1 MRFPKYFPNR
11 CPPADCSEASGT
23 FYRTIRGSVP
33 VKEDFLPHW
42 LLKPHKQREW
52 IQKGKACQACG
63 LSLNANIEDLKR
75 KQEIIPSIR
84 GKIVEGTLE
93 PKTGKIKSTPTLTD
107 TSHHTWWVPD
117 SIEDPSIFFKVV
129 A

>member
-1 MRFPKYFPNR
+1 MRFPKYFPKG
-11 CPPADCSEASGT
+11 CPPADSSEASGT
-23 FYRTIRGSVP
+23 FYRTIKGRIP
-33 VKEDFLPHW
+33 LKKDFLPYW
-42 LLKPHKQREW
+42 LLKPHKQQEW

-63 LSLNANIEDLKR
+63 LSLNTNIEDLKR

-84 GKIVEGTLE
+84 GKIAKGTLE
-93 PKTGKIKSTPTLTD
+93 PKTGKIKSTPSLRD

-117 SIEDPSIFFKVV
+117 SIKDPSIFFKVV